1 MWPETHPQLSY
12 HATQLEPAVS
22 SEFTLHPS
30 KRPKKNCWDMS
41 HVRILQSPSS
51 PAISWSLV
59 LWHPIF
65 WVPYNKHDDRLPIS
79 SMTQLWSET
88 SGGSAAS
95 TGRPSESSIRGR
107 SSVDEFNH
115 RIKINSKSRS
125 NMIELI
131 EPTKTG
137 DGSDGPNKIDW
148 HRTWSNL
155 PSLVGPIGA
164 PISAQKK
171 HTCCQSMRSWALS
184 VNTGYRKYK
193 LIRCACGVSSSSC
206 KLL

>member
-1 MWPETHPQLSY
+1 MTRNPSTQLSY

-30 KRPKKNCWDMS
+30 KRPKQKLLGNVTCSD
-41 HVRILQSPSS
+41 SS
-51 PAISWSLV
+51 ISKLTCHFLV

-95 TGRPSESSIRGR
+95 TGRPSESSIRVIRGR
-107 SSVDEFNH
+107 SPVDEFNH

-137 DGSDGPNKIDW
+137 DGSDGPNQIGTVHDQTYQVVW
-148 HRTWSNL
+148 VQ
-155 PSLVGPIGA
+155 LVGPFLRKKTDML
-164 PISAQKK
+164 PI
-171 HTCCQSMRSWALS
+171 M
-184 VNTGYRKYK
+184 G
-193 LIRCACGVSSSSC
+193 
-206 KLL
+206 